1 MKKHLINKAHFYIF
15 IEFYLLNKK
24 IKIIFIV
31 NDILKYYFYNN
42 YFFFLIFIIY
52 FKTIT

>member
-1 MKKHLINKAHFYIF
+1 MKKNLINKKNINIF
-15 IEFYLLNKK
+15 IILDLLNKK

-42 YFFFLIFIIY
+42 YFFF
-52 FKTIT
+52 